1 MSRTRASDGPGISLF
16 PFLAVLLCTMGALLV
31 LLVIF
36 SRSAVNTR
44 AEEEAAVLEELAVER
59 ESLQWRIDQLRVM
72 RQQTLEDLGQ
82 ARMGLAGIEDTS
94 RQLSDELLALER
106 EIQAL
111 AAEKTSSSQADAKKR
126 TALEERLADATEA
139 LDDAREAAADRPPA
153 YAIVPYEGDNGTHR
167 RPLYIECS
175 LDGVFLQP
183 EGIRLKPSDFDGPPG
198 PGNPLA
204 SALRAA
210 REHLAER
217 GRTSA
222 VPEQQPYPLL
232 LVRPSGVMAYYAA
245 REAIA
250 SWGSDFGYQLVEEHW
265 QLEFPTP
272 DLQLADVERRAIDE
286 ARTRLAWLQQVQSAR
301 VARQAPR
308 VQYRAATTRGGVEV
322 DGGPSVLGDQS
333 RWEWREPGG
342 DGEGQGRGKGIFGS
356 ANGDAAGNSTGLA
369 GGGPVGGGQ
378 GGGQGGSQEPGSGAW
393 QQTGQGSG
401 GDAILGSGT
410 GTTGAGYGT
419 GGSSTLEG
427 GRYAGS
433 SAFASSE
440 GSAGEGLWAGGEPG
454 GGSGGEPGGP
464 AGAGGS
470 SVRGSGST
478 SGFGEGG
485 GDGGDGSGE
494 GSSDGGMSSL
504 AGTDAAAGGAGGSAG
519 GAAGA
524 QDGAAGGSGGAGMM
538 SMGETGAGGG
548 PNLTMQADGSC
559 EVSPLASSRGA
570 NWASMATRDRPVP
583 LSRPVQIE
591 CDAHELRILD
601 GSRRRVVKRVPLG
614 ERTADAVD
622 PLIYAVRQHVDS
634 WGIAGDRMYWNP
646 RLVLSATP
654 QGASRRKDLEA
665 LLAGSGLIT
674 SRRDERSMAE
684 AAPEGP
690 AAEAGVV
697 R

>member
-1 MSRTRASDGPGISLF
+1 MSRARASQGPGISLF

-36 SRSAVNTR
+36 SRSAVSNR
-44 AEEEAAVLEELAVER
+44 AAADTAVLEELAIER
-59 ESLQWRIDQLRVM
+59 ESLQWRIEQLRAM
-72 RQQTLEDLGQ
+72 RQQMLDDLSQ

-94 RQLSDELLALER
+94 RQLSDELAAVER
-106 EIQAL
+106 ELAAL
-111 AAEKTSSSQADAKKR
+111 AEEKTGSSQAKRAQIAALQQKLTDA
-126 TALEERLADATEA
+126 AEA
-139 LDDAREAAADRPPA
+139 LDEAREAVADRPPA
-153 YAIVPYEGDNGTHR
+153 YAIVPYEGESGTHR

-183 EGIRLKPSDFDGPPG
+183 EGIRLSPSDFDGPPG

-217 GRTSA
+217 GQASA
-222 VPEQQPYPLL
+222 LPEQQPYPLL

-265 QLEFPTP
+265 QLDFPAP
-272 DLQLADVERRAIDE
+272 DLQLADVERRAIEE

-342 DGEGQGRGKGIFGS
+342 EGEGQSGGQGIFGS
-356 ANGDAAGNSTGLA
+356 GNGNGTGDRTGMAGN
-369 GGGPVGGGQ
+369 GPVGGN
-378 GGGQGGSQEPGSGAW
+378 GSQPPGSSW
-393 QQTGQGSG
+393 QQNAQGSG

-410 GTTGAGYGT
+410 GTTGAGYGP
-419 GGSSTLEG
+419 GGSPG
-427 GRYAGS
+427 GSGERYEGS
-433 SAFASSE
+433 SAFASTA
-440 GSAGEGLWAGGEPG
+440 GSAGDGIWPGGELG
-454 GGSGGEPGGP
+454 GGSGSEPGG
-464 AGAGGS
+464 A
-470 SVRGSGST
+470 VRGSGA
-478 SGFGEGG
+478 SGTGSGSGEGS
-485 GDGGDGSGE
+485 GGDGSGD
-494 GSSDGGMSSL
+494 GMTSDAGMSSL
-504 AGTDAAAGGAGGSAG
+504 AGPGGAAGGASGSQG
-519 GAAGA
+519 SS
-524 QDGAAGGSGGAGMM
+524 AGGSGGAGTM
-538 SMGETGAGGG
+538 SMGETGPGGA
-548 PNLTMQADGSC
+548 NLTMQSGGSGG
-559 EVSPLASSRGA
+559 VASLASSRGA

-591 CDAHELRILD
+591 CDAGELRILD
-601 GSRRRVVKRVPLG
+601 GSRRQVVKRVPLG
-614 ERTADAVD
+614 ARTADAVD
-622 PLIYAVRQHVDS
+622 HLISAVREYVDS

-654 QGASRRKDLEA
+654 QGTGRRADLEA

-674 SRRDERSMAE
+674 VRRDERIMAE
-684 AAPEGP
+684 APIEAPAP
-690 AAEAGVV
+690 EAGVV

>member
-1 MSRTRASDGPGISLF
+1 MSRVRASQGPGISLF

-36 SRSAVNTR
+36 SRSAVSNR
-44 AEEEAAVLEELAVER
+44 AEVDTAVLEELAIER
-59 ESLQWRIDQLRVM
+59 ESLQWRIEQLRAM
-72 RQQTLEDLGQ
+72 RQQMLDDLSQ

-94 RQLSDELLALER
+94 RQLSDELAAVER
-106 EIQAL
+106 EL
-111 AAEKTSSSQADAKKR
+111 AALVNEKKGSSQADR
-126 TALEERLADATEA
+126 ERRATLQQKLDYATET
-139 LDDAREAAADRPPA
+139 LNEAREAVADRPPA
-153 YAIVPYEGDNGTHR
+153 YAIVPYEGESGTHR

-183 EGIRLKPSDFDGPPG
+183 EGIRLSPSDFDGPPG

-217 GRTSA
+217 GQASA
-222 VPEQQPYPLL
+222 LPEQQPYPLL

-265 QLEFPTP
+265 QLDFPAP
-272 DLQLADVERRAIDE
+272 DLQLADVERRAIEE

-342 DGEGQGRGKGIFGS
+342 E
-356 ANGDAAGNSTGLA
+356 NE
-369 GGGPVGGGQ
+369 GQ
-378 GGGQGGSQEPGSGAW
+378 GGGQGIFGSGNGNGTGDRTGMAGNGPVGGNGSQPPGSSW
-393 QQTGQGSG
+393 QQNAQGSG

-410 GTTGAGYGT
+410 GTTGAGYGP
-419 GGSSTLEG
+419 GGSPG
-427 GRYAGS
+427 GSGERYEGS
-433 SAFASSE
+433 SAFAST
-440 GSAGEGLWAGGEPG
+440 AGPAGDGIWPGGELG
-454 GGSGGEPGGP
+454 GGSGSEPGG
-464 AGAGGS
+464 A
-470 SVRGSGST
+470 VRGSGA
-478 SGFGEGG
+478 SGTGSGSGEGS
-485 GDGGDGSGE
+485 GGDGSGD
-494 GSSDGGMSSL
+494 GMTSDAGMSSL
-504 AGTDAAAGGAGGSAG
+504 AGPGGAAGGASGSQG
-519 GAAGA
+519 SS
-524 QDGAAGGSGGAGMM
+524 AGGSGGAGTM
-538 SMGETGAGGG
+538 SMGEMGSGGANLTMQTGAGGG
-548 PNLTMQADGSC
+548 VAS
-559 EVSPLASSRGA
+559 LASSRGA

-591 CDAHELRILD
+591 CDAGELRILD
-601 GSRRRVVKRVPLG
+601 GSRRQVVKRVPLG
-614 ERTADAVD
+614 GRTADAVD
-622 PLIYAVRQHVDS
+622 PLISAVREHVDS

-654 QGASRRKDLEA
+654 QGAGRRADLEA

-674 SRRDERSMAE
+674 VRRDERIMA
-684 AAPEGP
+684 AAPVDAP